1 MKRIYI
7 VICLI
12 ALLSDVCY
20 AALSGSWH
28 GKLHIMPSVSLT
40 VVIHLSSDSEGN
52 TMVTMDSPD
61 QAVYGL
67 EGDVL
72 HVSDDSLAIS
82 VASVGMTYSAVRIYN
97 QLVGTFRQGSLEKGL
112 IMVPGDGLPPRP
124 QTPVPPYPYRT
135 EPVVF
140 ESIGATLSGTLTL
153 PVGGVDSDT
162 PVVLMVTGSGLQNR
176 DEEVFGHKPFA
187 VIADCLARN
196 GIASLRYDYRGFGQ
210 STGDCREATTVDFA
224 LDAQAGID
232 WLRSSGRFARIGVLG
247 HSEGAAIAFI
257 LGAEKSVDFAVALG
271 TPAVRGDSILIDQNL
286 KALIELGVPEE
297 IVAKYM
303 AALAGL
309 YGRIIAGDDNDGIAA
324 ATDSIASGWSTLP
337 EMSRMA
343 DNLRSV
349 ARSTQNPWLRY
360 FIRESPERYIVSTE
374 CPVLALYG
382 GKDVQVSPEV
392 NYDAMLRIAPPNVIV
407 RLYEDHNHLFQH
419 AETGSVTEYR
429 KISETISPDVLAD
442 IVGFIHGL

>member
-1 MKRIYI
+1 MKRICLMM
-7 VICLI
+7 CLI

-40 VVIHLSSDSEGN
+40 VVIHLSVDSEGN
-52 TMVTMDSPD
+52 TEVMMDSPD
-61 QAVYGL
+61 QGVYGL
-67 EGDVL
+67 KGDVL
-72 HVSDDSLAIS
+72 YVSDDSLAIS
-82 VASVGMTYSAVRIYN
+82 VASVGMTYSAVRMYN
-97 QLVGTFRQGSLEKGL
+97 QLVGTFRQRSLEKGL
-112 IMVPGDGLPPRP
+112 MMIPGDGLPPRP

-140 ESIGATLSGTLTL
+140 ESAMATLSGTLTL
-153 PVGGVDSDT
+153 PTDGVDSDT
-162 PVVLMVTGSGLQNR
+162 PVVLMVTGSGQQNR

-196 GIASLRYDYRGFGQ
+196 GIASLRYDDRGFGQ
-210 STGDCREATTVDFA
+210 STGDCRKSTTVDFA

-271 TPAVRGDSILIDQNL
+271 APAVRGDSILIDQNRR
-286 KALIELGVPEE
+286 ALIELGVSEE

-303 AALAGL
+303 AALAEL
-309 YGRIIAGDDNDGIAA
+309 YGRIIAGDESYDIAA
-324 ATDSIASGWSTLP
+324 AADSIASGWSTSP
-337 EMSRMA
+337 EMSQMA
-343 DNLRSV
+343 DNIRSV
-349 ARSTQNPWLRY
+349 AQSTQTPWLKY
-360 FIRESPERYIVSTE
+360 FIRESPERYIVRTE

-392 NYDAMLRIAPPNVIV
+392 NYDAMRWIAPANVTV
-407 RLYEDHNHLFQH
+407 RLYEGHNHLFQH